1 MTKLSSILLLVLS
14 FFIISIKNAEAC
26 TPIAELVILYGG
38 FTYYIAFLTVIPLK
52 CLLFAY
58 YEKDLSLYQKIGF
71 MFLGNIFSTI
81 MAGVMFLPAFSS
93 PAIMIFYIPL
103 IIVMSQLPSKRL
115 AELLNLKKSYATL
128 FNVLIFIFITITMLF
143 LGLAKNS
150 IYNSNVGQYWIY
162 KIIYVTISISIST
175 LLTILWE
182 DYAISKLYKFSSK
195 SDRTFIMNVATA
207 NIYSLFILSLIGALR
222 VLPERLSTSG
232 FLLIR

>member
-1 MTKLSSILLLVLS
+1 MFNLILVIFVLL
-14 FFIISIKNAEAC
+14 FIFIKPASAC

-38 FTYYIAFLTVIPLK
+38 LTYYLAFLTVIPLK

-58 YEKDLSLYQKIGF
+58 YEKDLNLYQKIVY
-71 MFLGNIFSTI
+71 MFFGNIFSTI

-103 IIVMSQLPSKRL
+103 IIVMSHLPSKRL

-128 FNVLIFIFITITMLF
+128 FNFLIFISITMTMLF
-143 LGLAKNS
+143 LGLSKNS
-150 IYNSNVGQYWIY
+150 IYNSNVGQYWTY

-175 LLTILWE
+175 FLTILWE
-182 DYAISKLYKFSSK
+182 DYAISKLYKISSK
-195 SDRTFIMNVATA
+195 TDRSFIMNVATA

-222 VLPERLSTSG
+222 VLPERFSTSG

>member
-1 MTKLSSILLLVLS
+1 MFNFILVIFIFS
-14 FFIISIKNAEAC
+14 FVFIKNAEAC

-38 FTYYIAFLTVIPLK
+38 LTYYLAFLTVIPLK
-52 CLLFAY
+52 CLLFTY
-58 YEKDLSLYQKIGF
+58 YEKDLSLYQKISY
-71 MFLGNIFSTI
+71 MFFGNIFSTI

-93 PAIMIFYIPL
+93 PSIMIFYIPL
-103 IIVMSQLPSKRL
+103 IIIMSHLPSKRL

-128 FNVLIFIFITITMLF
+128 FNVLIFISITITMLF

-150 IYNSNVGQYWIY
+150 IYNSNVGQYWVY
-162 KIIYVTISISIST
+162 KVIYVTISILIST
-175 LLTILWE
+175 FLTILWE

-195 SDRTFIMNVATA
+195 TDRSFIMNVATA

-222 VLPERLSTSG
+222 TLPERLSTSG

>member
-1 MTKLSSILLLVLS
+1 MTKIYSTLFITLS
-14 FFIISIKNAEAC
+14 FFILSIKNAEAC

-38 FTYYIAFLTVIPLK
+38 LTYYLAFLTVIPLK
-52 CLLFAY
+52 CLLFTY
-58 YEKDLSLYQKIGF
+58 YEKDLSLYQKISY
-71 MFLGNIFSTI
+71 MFLGNIFSTV
-81 MAGVMFLPAFSS
+81 MAIVMFLPAFSS

-103 IIVMSQLPSKRL
+103 IIIMSQLPSKRL
-115 AELLNLKKSYATL
+115 VELLNLKKSYATL
-128 FNVLIFIFITITMLF
+128 FNFLIFISITTTMLF

-150 IYNSNVGQYWIY
+150 IYNSNIGQYWTY

-182 DYAISKLYKFSSK
+182 DFAISKLYKFSSK
-195 SDRTFIMNVATA
+195 TDKTFIINVATA
-207 NIYSLFILSLIGALR
+207 NIYSLFILSLIAALR